1 MALKLSLK
9 DLGIRRLPKLPAT
22 VPVFELATPSFSDR
36 RAGIA
41 YLADYLRL
49 GSLRAVELDHGVI
62 MAGERG
68 EIEYFHASGAVWARD
83 ASAELAHKGELR
95 EWDGLEKVRSGGDRV
110 RLKAEASRALIAQ
123 ARAVLETTGLIGR
136 EAVAGVTVALD
147 QVAQL
152 DAKGSEHAFGA
163 GSATV
168 KVSYAVEGIAV
179 AGAGAK
185 SLVFADPGRKQARVT
200 GAFHCWRPFGSAR
213 PVKVPSIE
221 EALGVGVLTDPE
233 LVRYGRAGHAIRIAR
248 LDFVYLALPAFVRQS
263 HLFPAFRIEGSVS
276 KGELGEAFD
285 FARYHHAVP
294 PRNYAAADLFGPY
307 LAVNPDGI
315 APAAPA
321 ERAQAR

>member
-1 MALKLSLK
+1 MALKLRIK

-22 VPVFELATPSFSDR
+22 VPVFELATPSLSDR

-41 YLADYLRL
+41 YLTDHLRL
-49 GSLRAVELDHGVI
+49 GSLRTVELDHGII
-62 MAGERG
+62 MAGARG
-68 EIEYFHASGAVWARD
+68 EVEYFHASGAVWARD
-83 ASAELAHKGELR
+83 ASAELAQKGELR

-110 RLKAEASRALIAQ
+110 RLNAEASRGLIAQ

-136 EAVAGVTVALD
+136 EAVAGVAVALD

-152 DAKGSEHAFGA
+152 DAKGSERVFGA

-168 KVSYAVEGIAV
+168 KVSYAVDGVAV

-185 SLVFADPGRKQARVT
+185 SLVFADPGRTQARVT
-200 GAFHCWRPFGSAR
+200 GVFHCWRPLGSAR
-213 PVKVPSIE
+213 PVKVPAIE
-221 EALGVGVLTDPE
+221 EALGVGLLTDPE
-233 LVRYGRAGHAIRIAR
+233 LVRYGRAGHTIRITR

-263 HLFPAFRIEGSVS
+263 HLFPAFQIEGSVS
-276 KGELGEAFD
+276 KGELGAAFD

-307 LAVNPDGI
+307 LSVNPDGI
-315 APAAPA
+315 TSTV
-321 ERAQAR
+321 RAQMR